1 MTYQSQPFHDVVRRA
16 APGLEV
22 VEWLVFASSRVSPA
36 GRLVLSH
43 AAASLLNRGWLPAL
57 SSLIEQAQAHGD
69 HEPSTL
75 EASVAELERA
85 GLLVLDGGKIVELGA
100 AISTRPTGWLFKP
113 ETGNE
118 VHLVGP
124 LAAFG
129 VAQAL
134 GHPGVVRGRCAV
146 GAEPLVLH
154 CDTTG
159 VHTRSPET
167 LAMFLPVW
175 DGLVA
180 PGRAVSA
187 GQLFYSDDALSAW
200 QHGQGDPDGLPL
212 ASFVFPFATT
222 DLGERVG
229 NALESLFDA
238 LATFD

>member
-1 MTYQSQPFHDVVRRA
+1 MSYQSQPFHDVVRRA
-16 APGLEV
+16 SPGLEV
-22 VEWLVFASSRVSPA
+22 VEWLVFASSNVSPA

-57 SSLIEQAQAHGD
+57 SSLLEQAQAHGD
-69 HEPSTL
+69 HDAASL
-75 EASVAELERA
+75 EAGVAELERA
-85 GLLVLDGGKIVELGA
+85 GLLVLDNGKVVELGA
-100 AISTRPTGWLFKP
+100 AFSTRPTGWIFKP
-113 ETGNE
+113 EIGNE

-175 DGLVA
+175 DGQAA
-180 PGRAVSA
+180 PGGAVRA
-187 GQLFYSDDALSAW
+187 GLLFSSDDALSAW
-200 QHGQGDPDGLPL
+200 QSSQGEPDGMPV

-222 DLGERVG
+222 DLGDRVG
-229 NALESLFDA
+229 QALESLFDA

>member
-1 MTYQSQPFHDVVRRA
+1 MTYQSQPFHDVVRCA
-16 APGLEV
+16 PPGLEV
-22 VEWLVFASSRVSPA
+22 VEWLVFAASNVSPA

-43 AAASLLNRGWLPAL
+43 AAASLLNRGWLPSM
-57 SSLIEQAQAHGD
+57 SSLVEQAQAHGD
-69 HEPSTL
+69 HDNAAL
-75 EASVAELERA
+75 EAGVVELERA
-85 GLLVLDGGKIVELGA
+85 GLLVLDGGKVLELGG
-100 AISTRPTGWLFKP
+100 AISTKPTGWVFAP

-146 GAEPLVLH
+146 GAEPLELH

-159 VHTRSPET
+159 VHTRAPET

-175 DGLVA
+175 DGVTA
-180 PGRAVSA
+180 PGGAVTA
-187 GQLFYSDDALSAW
+187 GMLFHSDDALSEW
-200 QHGQGDPDGLPL
+200 QAGHGDPDGLPL

-229 NALESLFDA
+229 KALESLFDA